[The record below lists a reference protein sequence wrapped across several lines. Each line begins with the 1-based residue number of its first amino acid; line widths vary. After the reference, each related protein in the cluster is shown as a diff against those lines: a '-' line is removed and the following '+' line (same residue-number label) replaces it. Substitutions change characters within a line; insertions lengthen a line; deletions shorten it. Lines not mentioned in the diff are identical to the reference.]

1 MIQYLYYAY
10 IGICSLQP
18 NFALIKANG
27 LSAAAPSAPVWMHL
41 MTSVNFTNWDD
52 DVYLNARGV
61 VAYIGSRF
69 TKSESYCP
77 RNVFH

>member
-10 IGICSLQP
+10 VGICSRQP

-27 LSAAAPSAPVWMHL
+27 LSPTTPSAPVWTCL
-41 MTSVNFTNWDD
+41 ITSINLPNWTD
-52 DVYLNARGV
+52 DVHLNARGV

-69 TKSESYCP
+69 YKSESYCP
-77 RNVFH
+77 RDVFH